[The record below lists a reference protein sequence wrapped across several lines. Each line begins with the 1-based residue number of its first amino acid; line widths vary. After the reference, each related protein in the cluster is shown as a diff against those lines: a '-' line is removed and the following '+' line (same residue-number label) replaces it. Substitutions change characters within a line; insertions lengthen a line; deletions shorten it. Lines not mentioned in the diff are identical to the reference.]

1 MGNIKNNYRGATI
14 PERGIIVGKGV
25 KTSGLIK
32 GQALLQHEYGHI
44 LQYRLIGPRAYYS
57 VVVPESFSSA
67 LFSSSKVHDN
77 YWTETWANYL
87 SKKYFGA
94 KWLGSVVKG
103 YPAQDISRHNALKI
117 ILANS
122 YSSNY
127 TQFY

>member
-1 MGNIKNNYRGATI
+1 MLNNGDSHASIFLFTVMFVIVNSKNNLNN
-14 PERGIIVGKGV
+14 IITTKKGGDM
-25 KTSGLIK
+25 KLWRMKKRIISETS
-32 GQALLQHEYGHI
+32 
-44 LQYRLIGPRAYYS
+44 PND
-57 VVVPESFSSA
+57 P
-67 LFSSSKVHDN
+67 
-77 YWTETWANYL
+77 
-87 SKKYFGA
+87 FGA